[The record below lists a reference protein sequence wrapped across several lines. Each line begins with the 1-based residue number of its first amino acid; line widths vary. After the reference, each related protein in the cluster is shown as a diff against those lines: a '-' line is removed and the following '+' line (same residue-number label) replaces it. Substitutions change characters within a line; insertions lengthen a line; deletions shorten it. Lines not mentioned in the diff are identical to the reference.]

1 VASNEQR
8 RRAAKRKLERQ
19 LERRAARTRRRRTI
33 TIGSTVGLVVVVVVG
48 VFYLTHSG
56 GQPSAAP
63 AAPAAAPPK
72 TTTGPCQYTAT
83 PDQPAARPV
92 SLPQDPNPT
101 PAQGTVQVTLKT
113 SQGDIP
119 LTLNRAEAPCTVQSF
134 LHLAQAKFF
143 DNTDC
148 PRISTQGLLM
158 LQCGDPSGTTSGGPG
173 YQFKDEIKPN
183 QAYPRGTL
191 AMANS
196 GPNTNGSQFFMV
208 FGDSQLPP
216 QYTVFGTIEQPGL
229 AVLDKVAKGGS
240 DNSSPAGGGKPN
252 TPVHID
258 QAAVAT

>member
-1 VASNEQR
+1 MASNEQR

-19 LERRAARTRRRRTI
+19 LQRRAARARRNRTI
-33 TIGSTVGLVVVVVVG
+33 AIGATVGLVVIVVVG
-48 VFYLTHSG
+48 GFYLTRG
-56 GQPSAAP
+56 GQ
-63 AAPAAAPPK
+63 PAAAPANPAAPNA
-72 TTTGPCQYTAT
+72 TGGPCKYTET

-92 SLPQDPNPT
+92 AMPQDPNPT

-113 SQGDIP
+113 NQGDIP
-119 LTLNRAEAPCTVQSF
+119 LTLDRAAAPCTVQSF
-134 LHLAQAKFF
+134 LHLAQAKFY

-148 PRISTQGLLM
+148 PRISTEGLLI

-173 YQFKDEIKPN
+173 YQFKDEIKPT
-183 QAYPRGTL
+183 QTYPRGTL

-216 QYTVFGTIEQPGL
+216 QYTVFGSIGQPGL
-229 AVLDKVAKGGS
+229 DVLDKVAKGGS

-258 QAAVAT
+258 QAMTAS